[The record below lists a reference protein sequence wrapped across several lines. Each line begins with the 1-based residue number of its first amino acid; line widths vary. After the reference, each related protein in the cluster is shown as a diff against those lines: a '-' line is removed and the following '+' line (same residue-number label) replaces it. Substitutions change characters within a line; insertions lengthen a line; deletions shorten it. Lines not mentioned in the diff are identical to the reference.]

1 MIQQLTVN
9 GRPATVDVPPM
20 TPLLD
25 VVREHLGLRGAKLGC
40 GEGRCGAC
48 TVRHGDCTVASC
60 LLPVALVTEPVT
72 TVEGIAA
79 PDGPLHPVQHALLE
93 HGGVQCGACIP
104 GMVMSI
110 CAHLDAEPEPDEGS
124 VRAALTG
131 NICRCTGYQKIVEA
145 ALAAARAVR
154 EVEG

>member
-1 MIQQLTVN
+1 MILQLTVN

-25 VVREHLGLRGAKLGC
+25 VLREHLGLLGAKPGC
-40 GEGRCGAC
+40 GAGRCGAC
-48 TVRHGDCTVASC
+48 TVRHGEETVAAC
-60 LLPVALVTEPVT
+60 LFPVALVTEPVA
-72 TVEGIAA
+72 TVEGVAA
-79 PDGPLHPVQHALLE
+79 PDGPLHPVQDALLE

-110 CAHLDAEPEPDEGS
+110 CAHLDTEPAPDEDS

-145 ALAAARAVR
+145 ALAAARKAAR
-154 EVEG
+154 